1 LFVSTGMWLR
11 LKKIRCSGSSEA
23 TTTSRSRS
31 TSAVKLGTETV
42 RVDLKVFGWPC
53 WRVGLP
59 AGDTIVPQIRTVAG
73 VRVTSTSHLRMA
85 RTSPIRELC
94 GVPDKE
100 RDLAAGQQRRAV
112 LAADSP

>member
-1 LFVSTGMWLR
+1 MLGVLGGNDHQPPTQHLR
-11 LKKIRCSGSSEA
+11 GEA
-23 TTTSRSRS
+23 
-31 TSAVKLGTETV
+31 GTETV
-42 RVDLKVFGWPC
+42 RVDLEVFGWPS

-100 RDLAAGQQRRAV
+100 RDLAAGQQRRAA